1 LLTGKLTQDIL
12 ENFFSL
18 LRGIGGYNTH
28 PGPVEAINRMRI
40 ILLGKDPEHIVYNPA
55 VEFPA
60 RGLYEMEDG
69 NPTVESSS
77 GAVIEGE
84 DTVEVKDGMEDEVKQ
99 SSASISGEMLEEEQE
114 IFISKDITKEIE
126 TEQTPTDQDI
136 KDYDEFLEAREN
148 SNDESDEDTNGNG
161 STNEVL
167 HYISGFIANKLK
179 SVHPNLVD
187 YSQQISSKKWIKL
200 KCRGNLVIPS
210 RELFL
215 TVTLL
220 EKEFCTFHGK
230 TIDMAREPI
239 ERLSK
244 SMRLKNPSIP
254 TDIINLFVKIRFF
267 QRIRHLN
274 VSKQGH
280 HMIRNLKQKGQ
291 FMF

>member
-1 LLTGKLTQDIL
+1 MDKI
-12 ENFFSL
+12 
-18 LRGIGGYNTH
+18 
-28 PGPVEAINRMRI
+28 
-40 ILLGKDPEHIVYNPA
+40 
-55 VEFPA
+55 
-60 RGLYEMEDG
+60 
-69 NPTVESSS
+69 
-77 GAVIEGE
+77 
-84 DTVEVKDGMEDEVKQ
+84 
-99 SSASISGEMLEEEQE
+99 
-114 IFISKDITKEIE
+114 
-126 TEQTPTDQDI
+126 
-136 KDYDEFLEAREN
+136 
-148 SNDESDEDTNGNG
+148 
-161 STNEVL
+161 
-167 HYISGFIANKLK
+167 
-179 SVHPNLVD
+179 
-187 YSQQISSKKWIKL
+187 

-239 ERLSK
+239 ERLLK

>member
-1 LLTGKLTQDIL
+1 
-12 ENFFSL
+12 
-18 LRGIGGYNTH
+18 
-28 PGPVEAINRMRI
+28 M
-40 ILLGKDPEHIVYNPA
+40 
-55 VEFPA
+55 
-60 RGLYEMEDG
+60 
-69 NPTVESSS
+69 
-77 GAVIEGE
+77 GE

-114 IFISKDITKEIE
+114 IFISKDISKEIE

>member
-1 LLTGKLTQDIL
+1 
-12 ENFFSL
+12 
-18 LRGIGGYNTH
+18 
-28 PGPVEAINRMRI
+28 
-40 ILLGKDPEHIVYNPA
+40 
-55 VEFPA
+55 
-60 RGLYEMEDG
+60 
-69 NPTVESSS
+69 
-77 GAVIEGE
+77 
-84 DTVEVKDGMEDEVKQ
+84 VEVKDGMEDEVKQ

-220 EKEFCTFHGK
+220 EKEYCTFHGK